1 MSKLAAAISCT
12 LNGEKRA
19 ADNLKLKYTDV
30 NVKTSRI
37 PTAIGIDLGILVSV
51 KLEKK
56 AWIAD
61 HQFHSEEQVREVMVD
76 IKRAMIEEVFGEFRP
91 IILEMRAAL
100 YDEDKTRLRQ
110 LLAELEN
117 QMFVDGV

>member
-1 MSKLAAAISCT
+1 MSKLAAAINYSLT
-12 LNGEKRA
+12 GEKRVA
-19 ADNLKLKYTDV
+19 QKPNLNYVDV
-30 NVKTSRI
+30 TTLTGKTH
-37 PTAIGIDLGILVSV
+37 TALGVDLGVLVLV

-61 HQFHSEEQVREVMVD
+61 YQFDGTDRLQEAMVD

-100 YDEDKTRLRQ
+100 YDEDKTRLRK